1 MDKSKESISVAYK
14 FTETMR
20 EKIGEDVPSWLER
33 ALREAFLAG
42 VEWHTSQPAVEAVA
56 KATHCLCPKYTG
68 ICMECNERGECTA

>member
-42 VEWHTSQPAVEAVA
+42 VKWHTSQPAVEAKEKDSGNNTSPRI
-56 KATHCLCPKYTG
+56 KACS
-68 ICMECNERGECTA
+68 I